1 MCHLPLVFL
10 FPTSQK
16 FVVLFAPL
24 FRLPFSRLVYP
35 CFRFLVLMAS
45 VPTPPLS
52 ADFEVLYFKQK
63 QGENLKDAWYRLME
77 SYRICNLKGDAKI
90 LLRNFYIGL
99 ALHHRQLL
107 DFAAKG
113 NFIELDA
120 NAAYEI
126 LEGILGVPPQKK
138 GFYFTPRGSS
148 NVR

>member
-1 MCHLPLVFL
+1 
-10 FPTSQK
+10 
-16 FVVLFAPL
+16 
-24 FRLPFSRLVYP
+24 
-35 CFRFLVLMAS
+35 MAS

-52 ADFEVLYFKQK
+52 PDFEVLYFKER

-113 NFIELDA
+113 NYI
-120 NAAYEI
+120 
-126 LEGILGVPPQKK
+126 
-138 GFYFTPRGSS
+138 
-148 NVR
+148 